1 MTGGLQNRVALITGW
16 ASGIGQAIAIE
27 FAKEGT
33 DVMSIIHLQRASA
46 EETGFP
52 PIGL

>member
-1 MTGGLQNRVALITGW
+1 MAREISSETRRRTVTGGLQNRVALITGW

-33 DVMSIIHLQRASA
+33 DVM
-46 EETGFP
+46 
-52 PIGL
+52 